1 VSSVQLNTFKV
12 DSNLQSKID
21 YGSIEFPLE
30 VFIDDLCKYDVG
42 FIPWHWHK
50 EVQFAIV
57 KKGIVEFFFL
67 DKSFKLSEGNGVFIN
82 SNSLHQIRPVIPGSI
97 VTNIAFNHILIGRHN
112 LSIIDRKYI
121 SPIVNNS
128 NLNFFI
134 LDSNIKWNKEIITKL
149 LEICDLYEKRDFGY
163 ELSIKNLL
171 CSLWLII
178 ACNLIPSLELK
189 SKLNRHEEE
198 RIKVMLEYI
207 HNNFSRDISL
217 KDIADSTHISKSE
230 CCRCFKKYL
239 RMSPFEYL
247 MQYRIIEASA
257 LIQNTTKPI
266 TEIMSLV
273 GFNDASYF
281 AKIFKKFTNYTP
293 TQYRKQFR

>member
-1 VSSVQLNTFKV
+1 MYLNTFKV

-42 FIPWHWHK
+42 FIRWHWHK

-57 KKGIVEFFFL
+57 TKGIVEFFFL
-67 DKSFKLSEGNGVFIN
+67 DKSIKLSEGDGVFIN
-82 SNSLHQIRPVIPGSI
+82 SNSLHQMKPVVPGSI
-97 VTNIAFNHILIGRHN
+97 VTNIAFNHILISGYN

-128 NLNFFI
+128 NLNFLL
-134 LDSNIKWNKEIITKL
+134 LDSKIEWSKDIIMKL
-149 LEICDLYEKRDFGY
+149 FEICDLYEKREFGY

-171 CSLWLII
+171 CSLWLIL
-178 ACNLIPSLELK
+178 ACKLIPSLELEA
-189 SKLNRHEEE
+189 KLNKHEEK
-198 RIKVMLEYI
+198 RIKVMIEYI

-239 RMSPFEYL
+239 KMSPFEYL

-257 LIQNTTKPI
+257 LLQNTAKPI

-281 AKIFKKFTNYTP
+281 TKIFKRFTKYTP